1 MTDEQGLSATQHVR
15 PAGRA
20 AGILVA
26 LLSSTAIFSGMAGAD
41 DTVFSYFDRMIVFGD
56 SISDSGTY
64 ADKAPEGSGKFTTNP
79 DPVWVEVAASHFG
92 FDLTSAFFG
101 GTNYAEGGARVDTTR
116 PNAPGSLSRRPIT
129 TQVDDF
135 MENDGVLS
143 ADSLV
148 IIQGGGNDVFATKL
162 NGLDDTP
169 ADLQILEMAAN
180 TLTGEIVRL
189 AETGAGTIV
198 TTSVPKFD
206 VYNDFYKEALAASD
220 ANVLFLDMYGLIAE
234 IEENPGE
241 FGIINTTDRAC
252 LGTALESF
260 VCLPESYVTPDA
272 NRTYLHADSVHFTG
286 VVHEIQGDLL
296 FSALD
301 SSRQISQLG
310 YAFRS
315 AMTTGS
321 ELAQSRVRLSEF
333 AEPGWSVIG
342 RVAKGGAEID
352 ASSMAAGLD
361 SDHTLF
367 QAGFEHAFSD
377 SLVAGL
383 YFSTGD
389 MDGGFSVFGGNFKA
403 DINAIE
409 LYMAKRF
416 ANTRLSLTASHGWS
430 DISHIE
436 RPVVLGPAVRTE
448 YGKTDGTQLALSGR
462 FEYIV
467 PMGDW
472 QAMPFVGL
480 RYDHMSIDGY
490 TELDA
495 RSSALTFGDQSLKSL
510 IGSAGVRFAA
520 ADPRASFQ
528 PSLEI
533 SYSDDLLNEQPDV
546 TILPNGAPVAYAANG
561 VVLHD
566 EAIDI
571 KVGLVHRFDERLSV
585 GVDFRSRQAGVGGM
599 DEMAGGLNIGLKF

>member
-1 MTDEQGLSATQHVR
+1 MLAAFWSCSTIFTGTVAADEA
-15 PAGRA
+15 
-20 AGILVA
+20 
-26 LLSSTAIFSGMAGAD
+26 
-41 DTVFSYFDRMIVFGD
+41 VFPYFDRVIVFGD

-64 ADKAPEGSGKFTTNP
+64 ADKAPEGAGKFTTNP
-79 DPVWVEVAASHFG
+79 DSVWVEVAAGHFG
-92 FDLTSAFFG
+92 FELTSAFFG
-101 GTNYAEGGARVDTTR
+101 GTNYAEGGARVDTER

-129 TQVDDF
+129 TQVADF
-135 MENDGVLS
+135 MENDGVLT
-143 ADSLV
+143 AESLV

-162 NGLDDTP
+162 NGADDTP
-169 ADLQILEMAAN
+169 ADLQVLETAAN
-180 TLTGEIVRL
+180 TLAGEIVRL
-189 AETGAGTIV
+189 AEAGAGTIV
-198 TTSVPKFD
+198 TTSVPKFE
-206 VYNDFYKEALAASD
+206 VYNDFYKEALAASG

-241 FGIINTTDRAC
+241 FGITNTTDRAC
-252 LGTALESF
+252 RGTALESF

-272 NRTYLHADSVHFTG
+272 NRTYLYADSVHFTG

-296 FSALD
+296 FSVLD
-301 SSRQISQLG
+301 SSRQIGQLG

-315 AMTTGS
+315 VMATGS

-367 QAGFEHAFSD
+367 QAGFEHAFS
-377 SLVAGL
+377 SSFVAGL

-389 MDGGFSVFGGNFKA
+389 MDGEFSVYGGNFKA
-403 DINAIE
+403 DVNAVE
-409 LYMAKRF
+409 FYMAKRF
-416 ANTRLSLTASHGWS
+416 SSARLSLTASHGWS

-448 YGKTDGTQLALSGR
+448 YGETDGTQLALSGR

-472 QAMPFVGL
+472 QAMPFADL
-480 RYDHMSIDGY
+480 RYDHVSIDGY
-490 TELDA
+490 AEMEDRA
-495 RSSALTFGDQSLKSL
+495 SALAFGDQTVKTL
-510 IGSAGVRFAA
+510 IGSVGLRFAA
-520 ADPRASFQ
+520 ADAKASFQ

-533 SYSDDLLNEQPDV
+533 SYPDDLSNEKPDV
-546 TILPNGAPVAYAANG
+546 TILPNGAPVAYTANS
-561 VVLHD
+561 VVLND

-585 GVDFRSRQAGVGGM
+585 GVDFRSRQAGSGGM
-599 DEMAGGLNIGLKF
+599 DEMAGGIKLSLRF